1 MDTEQKK
8 IKINPFISANGL
20 IMLQKLHIYVHV
32 ETIRIRKGYCQL
44 SKVTATS
51 VLTEV
56 CPEGNDKQHCVP
68 NSRANCPLA
77 RLSVAAVVINSRVR

>member
-8 IKINPFISANGL
+8 IKINSFISANGL

-77 RLSVAAVVINSRVR
+77 HSVAAVVINSRVR